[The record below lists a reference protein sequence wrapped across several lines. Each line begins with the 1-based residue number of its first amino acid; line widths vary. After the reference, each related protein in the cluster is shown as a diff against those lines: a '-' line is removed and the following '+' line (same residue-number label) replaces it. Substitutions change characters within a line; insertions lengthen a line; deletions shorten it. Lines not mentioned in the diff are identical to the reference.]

1 MNAMKELKADLH
13 EMNSTSYFPR
23 LAGRLNHSVS
33 EITHIISD
41 LNKLLKT
48 NKMNKV
54 CDYKSRNAEFKRFP
68 TKLQFI
74 LPSFTPQKIN
84 KEQIYQQ
91 FGFLP
96 ALSIKPLTDK
106 PQIIAS
112 INTEYRGL
120 KNVSCPSD
128 EQIWTCGF
136 NDIVMRLY
144 NLQGEVVKSIQTKT
158 LQGPRHMSVTRNG
171 DLVYTD
177 EDARTVNIVKN
188 AQIHIRVN
196 VIRLRRWI
204 PLYVCS
210 TSFGD
215 FLVVMDSDDER
226 QTKIVRYSGFKEKQ
240 SIQYNPM
247 GHPFY
252 VSGC

>member
-1 MNAMKELKADLH
+1 
-13 EMNSTSYFPR
+13 
-23 LAGRLNHSVS
+23 
-33 EITHIISD
+33 
-41 LNKLLKT
+41 
-48 NKMNKV
+48 
-54 CDYKSRNAEFKRFP
+54 
-68 TKLQFI
+68 
-74 LPSFTPQKIN
+74 
-84 KEQIYQQ
+84 
-91 FGFLP
+91 
-96 ALSIKPLTDK
+96 
-106 PQIIAS
+106 
-112 INTEYRGL
+112 
-120 KNVSCPSD
+120 
-128 EQIWTCGF
+128 
-136 NDIVMRLY
+136 
-144 NLQGEVVKSIQTKT
+144 
-158 LQGPRHMSVTRNG
+158 MSVTRNG

-188 AQIHIRVN
+188 TQIHIRVN

-252 VSGC
+252 VSGFSPKFICENRNLDICVADLRAGAIVVVSQAGHIRFIYTGPSSKTKKTFSPIGITTDSQSRILTTDCYNNCIHILNYDGQFLCYIDNCGLCYPWGLCVDTNDNLFVADDRSRVKKIQYSK